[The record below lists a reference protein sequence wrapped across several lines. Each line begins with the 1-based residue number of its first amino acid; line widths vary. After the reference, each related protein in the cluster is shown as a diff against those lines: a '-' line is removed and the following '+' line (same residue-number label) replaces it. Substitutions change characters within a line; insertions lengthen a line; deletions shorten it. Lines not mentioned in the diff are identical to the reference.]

1 MLTNKK
7 KINKTAKR
15 KRSSDVSGKV
25 HPVMWKHSF
34 MTCFYADGELS
45 ETSCQ
50 VRISRGGIAVSY
62 ADEGEVVYEGTE
74 DAPGHFRL
82 ACKAVNGRATLHRF
96 PDGDMLEG
104 FWTEGGN
111 RGMWRIQLNDDAE

>member
-1 MLTNKK
+1 MPADAKKNKK
-7 KINKTAKR
+7 AKKKKFTAI
-15 KRSSDVSGKV
+15 SSENY
-25 HPVMWKHSF
+25 PVMWKHSF
-34 MTCFYADGELS
+34 MMCFYADGELS

-62 ADEGEVVYEGTE
+62 VDGGEVVYEGTE
-74 DAPGHFRL
+74 DTRGHFRL

-96 PDGDMLEG
+96 PDGDILEG
-104 FWTEGGN
+104 FWTEAGN